1 MSAAPAHEPLLA
13 AFRRAGVL
21 ADGDLA
27 VAATLGRLTGE
38 RTPEVALAAALAV
51 RAPRLGH
58 VCVDLDAVAGHAV
71 AEPAGAGA
79 PAPEALP
86 WPEPAA
92 WRAALVASPA
102 VAVGPAGHRT
112 GPADGRPGPSGEL
125 GAEDAGAARP
135 LVLDGPRLY
144 LDRYWRYER
153 RLAAALA
160 ERAAGPPIDVD
171 PAAVRAAIERLL
183 PPPQA
188 DGPDRQRLAVA
199 DGPDRQRL
207 AVAAGATG
215 ALTVVTGGPGTGKTT
230 VVARLLAVLLALAED
245 GPRLPRLALA
255 APTGKAAARL
265 DESLRE
271 AVAGLGLD
279 AGLAEALA
287 GVRARTLHRLLGSRG
302 PGRTRF
308 RHDAANPLDVDAVV
322 VDEASMVPLALMA
335 KLVDAVPAG
344 ARLVLLGDRD
354 QLASVEAGAVLG
366 DVCGPQ
372 EVVEAPRSA
381 RARERLAA
389 ASGQPVPG
397 VEADAPGIGDAIVR
411 LTRFHRFG
419 ADSAI
424 GRLAAA
430 IRGLDEDPAPALAV
444 LAEEDGREALRLR
457 GDDAGVRAALAE
469 AVEVYA
475 EVAAHAAA
483 GRATEALAGLDRCR
497 VLCAHRRGP
506 RSVADATSTILAALA
521 ARGVDV
527 AEPWFPGRAVLVTEN
542 DPSTGLANGDVG
554 VVVAVEDGARRIAF
568 PAAAGVV
575 RLLAPA
581 RLPAV
586 ETTYATTIHKSQGS
600 QVDHAVVLL
609 PAADSP
615 IATRELVYTAVTR
628 ARERVSL
635 LADAEVTAAALS
647 RRIQRPSGLA
657 AALWG

>member
-1 MSAAPAHEPLLA
+1 MSAAPGHEPLLA
-13 AFRRAGVL
+13 AFGRAGVL

-27 VAATLGRLTGE
+27 VAGTLSRLTGE
-38 RTPEVALAAALAV
+38 RTPEVVLAAALAV

-58 VCVDLDAVAGHAV
+58 VCVDLDAVAGHTV
-71 AEPAGAGA
+71 AEPAAAGA
-79 PAPEALP
+79 PAPTALP
-86 WPEPAA
+86 WPAPAA
-92 WRAALVASPA
+92 WRDMLAASPA
-102 VAVGPAGHRT
+102 VAVEPAG
-112 GPADGRPGPSGEL
+112 GRPGSPGQG
-125 GAEDAGAARP
+125 GAADAGAARP
-135 LVLDGPRLY
+135 LVLAGSRLY

-153 RLAAALA
+153 RLAAALVA
-160 ERAAGPPIDVD
+160 RVAGPRADVD

-183 PPPQA
+183 PPAEP
-188 DGPDRQRLAVA
+188 DG

-245 GPRLPRLALA
+245 PARPPRLALA

-265 DESLRE
+265 DESLRD

-279 AGLAEALA
+279 AGLGAALA

-335 KLVDAVPAG
+335 KLVDAVPAS

-366 DVCGPQ
+366 DVCGP
-372 EVVEAPRSA
+372 EEAAEAPRSPAA
-381 RARERLAA
+381 RQRLAV
-389 ASGQPVPG
+389 ASGRPVPG
-397 VEADAPGIGDAIVR
+397 GEADAPGVGDAIVR

-444 LAEEDGREALRLR
+444 LADDADEGAVRWR
-457 GDDAGVRAALAE
+457 GDEAGVRAALAE
-469 AVEVYA
+469 AAEVYA

-497 VLCAHRRGP
+497 VLCAPPIWIASLRSQRRHFLMC
-506 RSVADATSTILAALA
+506 S
-521 ARGVDV
+521 
-527 AEPWFPGRAVLVTEN
+527 
-542 DPSTGLANGDVG
+542 
-554 VVVAVEDGARRIAF
+554 
-568 PAAAGVV
+568 
-575 RLLAPA
+575 
-581 RLPAV
+581 
-586 ETTYATTIHKSQGS
+586 
-600 QVDHAVVLL
+600 
-609 PAADSP
+609 
-615 IATRELVYTAVTR
+615 
-628 ARERVSL
+628 
-635 LADAEVTAAALS
+635 
-647 RRIQRPSGLA
+647 
-657 AALWG
+657 